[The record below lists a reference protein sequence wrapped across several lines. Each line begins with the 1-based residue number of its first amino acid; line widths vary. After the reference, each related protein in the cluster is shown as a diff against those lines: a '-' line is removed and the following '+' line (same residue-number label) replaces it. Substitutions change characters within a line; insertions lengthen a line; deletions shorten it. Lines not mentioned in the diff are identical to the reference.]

1 MRRPTT
7 SPWAGA
13 LGALSR
19 PGIPENRA
27 TKAILAGICT
37 YETAAIITG
46 RVPTITTLNRRHPVI
61 GVVLVGALAL
71 HFWTP
76 API

>member
-1 MRRPTT
+1 MRRMH
-7 SPWAGA
+7 
-13 LGALSR
+13 
-19 PGIPENRA
+19 IPENRT
-27 TKAILAGICT
+27 TKAVV
-37 YETAAIITG
+37 AALCSWEVVAITTG

-61 GVVLVGALAL
+61 GVAIVGALVL

>member
-1 MRRPTT
+1 MKRPN
-7 SPWAGA
+7 
-13 LGALSR
+13 
-19 PGIPENRA
+19 IPENRA
-27 TKAILAGICT
+27 TKAVVVGLCA
-37 YETAAIITG
+37 YEAAAICTG

-61 GVVLVGALAL
+61 GVAIVGALAL

>member
-1 MRRPTT
+1 MRRVH
-7 SPWAGA
+7 
-13 LGALSR
+13 
-19 PGIPENRA
+19 IPETPA
-27 TKAILAGICT
+27 TKAVVAALCAW
-37 YETAAIITG
+37 EVAAITTG
-46 RVPTITTLNRRHPVI
+46 RVPTITTLNRRYPAL

>member
-1 MRRPTT
+1 MRRVQ
-7 SPWAGA
+7 
-13 LGALSR
+13 L
-19 PGIPENRA
+19 PENRT
-27 TKAILAGICT
+27 TKAVVAGLCT
-37 YETAAIITG
+37 YEATAILTG